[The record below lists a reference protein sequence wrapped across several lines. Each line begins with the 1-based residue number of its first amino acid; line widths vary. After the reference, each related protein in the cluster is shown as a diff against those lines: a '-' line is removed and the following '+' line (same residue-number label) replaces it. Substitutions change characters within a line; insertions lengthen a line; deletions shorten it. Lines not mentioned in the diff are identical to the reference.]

1 MTKKEQKKKE
11 LEALRRYERELLS
24 KLKKKNETNPG
35 RISFR

>member
-24 KLKKKNETNPG
+24 KLKKKNETNAN
-35 RISFR
+35 RISLR